1 MRIPIST
8 PIVTIAFFSLL
19 RQIKAELTF
28 HNIKLYPY
36 ESEEDDEQEQAL
48 NESIRVSSG
57 TLDLFRTFTY
67 TAIGAATVCH
77 CRIRKERRN

>member
-1 MRIPIST
+1 MRIPIQT
-8 PIVTIAFFSLL
+8 PIVTVDFFFSLF

-57 TLDLFRTFTY
+57 TTWLSNFY
-67 TAIGAATVCH
+67 
-77 CRIRKERRN
+77 

>member
-1 MRIPIST
+1 MCIPIST
-8 PIVTIAFFSLL
+8 PIVTIAFFSLF

-48 NESIRVSSG
+48 NESIRVSLG
-57 TLDLFRTFTY
+57 T
-67 TAIGAATVCH
+67 
-77 CRIRKERRN
+77 